1 MADNRC
7 VICGEVIP
15 EGFLVCPNCESKSLN
30 QQLETQIEIA
40 KQTHKAEKRD
50 RMRDTV
56 DYIMWD
62 WVIPLLTGG
71 FILYILFGRW

>member
-40 KQTHKAEKRD
+40 KINHEEEKREQ
-50 RMRDTV
+50 RRDIV

-62 WVIPLLTGG
+62 WLIPLTVFG
-71 FILYILFGRW
+71 FILYMIFGVR

>member
-40 KQTHKAEKRD
+40 KQTHKEEKREQ
-50 RMRDTV
+50 RRDTV

>member
-15 EGFLVCPNCESKSLN
+15 EGFLVCPNCESKNLK

-40 KQTHKAEKRD
+40 KQTHKEEKREQ
-50 RMRDTV
+50 RRDTV

>member
-15 EGFLVCPNCESKSLN
+15 EGFLVCPICAN
-30 QQLETQIEIA
+30 
-40 KQTHKAEKRD
+40 KQAIDEAVGEVVKKDYEMYDKKLCR
-50 RMRDTV
+50 RDTV

-71 FILYILFGRW
+71 FILYMIFGVR